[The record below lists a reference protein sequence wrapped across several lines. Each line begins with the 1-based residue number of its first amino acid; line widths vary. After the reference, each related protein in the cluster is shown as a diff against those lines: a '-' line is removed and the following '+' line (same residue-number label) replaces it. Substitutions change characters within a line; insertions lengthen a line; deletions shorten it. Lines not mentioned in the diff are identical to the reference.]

1 MGARLDGKWGRQR
14 QNASVLAAAV
24 TWSPEMISADDYLY
38 FVDEQLDAMVRMV
51 EELGD
56 GLANRALRAAG
67 SNSPYAIL
75 AHCLGVIEFWGGHV
89 VAGRPS
95 ARDRDSEFTAR
106 GAVAELGARTRLV
119 RQQLEKDLRDAVAG
133 DPPRNEPSKET
144 AELPIGRTQGGALIH
159 IHEELAR
166 HRGHMDI
173 TRDLLLLGI
182 D

>member
-1 MGARLDGKWGRQR
+1 
-14 QNASVLAAAV
+14 
-24 TWSPEMISADDYLY
+24 MISEEDYLY
-38 FVDEQLDAMVRMV
+38 FVDEQLDSMVRMV

-56 GLANRALRAAG
+56 ELANKALRAAG

-75 AHCLGVIEFWGGHV
+75 AHCLGVVEYWGGHV

-95 ARDRDSEFTAR
+95 ARDREAEFRAR
-106 GAVAELGARTRLV
+106 GTVAELAARTSLV
-119 RQQLEKDLRDAVAG
+119 RQQLAKDLRDAVAG
-133 DPPRNEPSKET
+133 DPPRNKPRDET
-144 AELPIGRTQGGALIH
+144 AELPLGRTQGGAMIH

>member
-1 MGARLDGKWGRQR
+1 
-14 QNASVLAAAV
+14 
-24 TWSPEMISADDYLY
+24 MISADDYLY
-38 FVDEQLDAMVRMV
+38 FVDEQLDSMVRMV

-56 GLANRALRAAG
+56 ELANRALSAAG

-75 AHCLGVIEFWGGHV
+75 THCLGVIEFWGGHV

-95 ARDRDSEFTAR
+95 ARDRALEFSAR
-106 GAVAELGARTRLV
+106 GTVAELGARTRLA
-119 RQQLEKDLRDAVAG
+119 RQQLAKDLRDAVAG
-133 DPPRNEPSKET
+133 DPPRNNPGDQN

-166 HRGHMDI
+166 HRGQMDI